1 MEIASSQK
9 ARKIVDNIMFFMQ
22 SQVAVCGKLD
32 QHETNKSSDVTLA
45 YDQSQSRGVIG
56 LN

>member
-1 MEIASSQK
+1 MKIASSQK
-9 ARKIVDNIMFFMQ
+9 ARKMVDNIMFFEQ

-45 YDQSQSRGVIG
+45 YDQSNREA
-56 LN
+56 L